1 MRGFCFNFGAARP
14 PPARPRQEAPSPLT
28 AAGGGLAAR
37 PSKPS
42 GASPRAFASEGEVWT
57 RPPATEPRSA
67 MPAPPPAL
75 PMARE
80 SAIRRPRAFPFI
92 AGAAAAPAP
101 PGRSDAGRPPGAL
114 GRKRPRGAWD
124 GDPAAER
131 PREKATAPSPTFE
144 PEARTTRWTLRRRDP
159 AEVERLS
166 TFVERAAERTVPRG
180 TQSQNRAGWKYWC
193 RFCSEVFDTSP
204 ERTNR
209 DAHEGLDR
217 EAQQDEELLIG
228 TFLVWLVS
236 QVPPRSKKDA
246 QAKPS
251 SLYAHVLAVRRVHRQ
266 RWGVTMVKPLNLSLT
281 LRAVLTDFVRDHGPE
296 ALLPRR
302 KEPASGAMLLKLLAV
317 PQGVR
322 LGRWTLEW
330 GSVLGVSLRAMLCT
344 AFSGGFR
351 KAELALPAG
360 AEFDDFCIKRASLS
374 WRIAGVIV
382 AAPSRAQLEGLCRGD
397 FALITPPPSKAD
409 HFGTFFGNRPV
420 WLPFVDTPGNAAA
433 ALAQLELRI
442 PVAAAERRSSPLFM
456 EAPRTPL
463 GAGRADRLLKHLLHQ
478 IMSKSEASRY
488 SWHSF
493 RIGLA
498 CALLAKGARPE
509 LIQALC
515 RWKSPESLVIY
526 ARLNAEAYGDWV
538 LSALSA
544 RISSVQTAN
553 LPPIDDAD
561 CAALL
566 TEVAGELE

>member
-1 MRGFCFNFGAARP
+1 MFPSAARP
-14 PPARPRQEAPSPLT
+14 RPEEPQPQPTRPARTAAPPPQRGSPAASQAGRGSQNGRTFTVFPNAARPAGAGPERTALERATPPARAHEGAAPRFQAALASQSHRLPGAPSRKRPLEERDGQP
-28 AAGGGLAAR
+28 AATR
-37 PSKPS
+37 PRSEA
-42 GASPRAFASEGEVWT
+42 ASPR
-57 RPPATEPRSA
+57 PQ
-67 MPAPPPAL
+67 
-75 PMARE
+75 
-80 SAIRRPRAFPFI
+80 
-92 AGAAAAPAP
+92 
-101 PGRSDAGRPPGAL
+101 
-114 GRKRPRGAWD
+114 
-124 GDPAAER
+124 
-131 PREKATAPSPTFE
+131 
-144 PEARTTRWTLRRRDP
+144 TRWTLRRRDP
-159 AEVERLS
+159 AEAERL
-166 TFVERAAERTVPRG
+166 TAFLERAAESTVPRG
-180 TQSQNRAGWKYWC
+180 TQSQNKAGWKYWC

-204 ERTNR
+204 QRTNR

-228 TFLVWLVS
+228 SFLVWLVS

>member
-1 MRGFCFNFGAARP
+1 MRSFIFVSDAARPPAAEPRRTTQANRWADGEASTTSPSEPSGAGPRNFIVCAGAARP
-14 PPARPRQEAPSPLT
+14 PA
-28 AAGGGLAAR
+28 AAG
-37 PSKPS
+37 
-42 GASPRAFASEGEVWT
+42 PRNAGPLHCVA
-57 RPPATEPRSA
+57 PPATPARHAGTGDARHLQGEQSRKRPLEARNGEEPA
-67 MPAPPPAL
+67 TV
-75 PMARE
+75 
-80 SAIRRPRAFPFI
+80 RPRA
-92 AGAAAAPAP
+92 
-101 PGRSDAGRPPGAL
+101 
-114 GRKRPRGAWD
+114 
-124 GDPAAER
+124 E
-131 PREKATAPSPTFE
+131 T
-144 PEARTTRWTLRRRDP
+144 TTRWTLRRRNS
-159 AEVERLS
+159 AEVERL
-166 TFVERAAERTVPRG
+166 TAYVEQAAERTVPRG
-180 TQSQNRAGWKYWC
+180 TQSQNRAGWNYWC
-193 RFCSEVFDTSP
+193 RFCSEVFDTCP
-204 ERTNR
+204 QRTNR
-209 DAHEGLDR
+209 DAHEGHDR

-228 TFLVWLVS
+228 SFLVWLVG
-236 QVPPRSKKDA
+236 QVQPRSKKDP

-302 KEPASGAMLLKLLAV
+302 KEPASGVLLLKLLAV
-317 PQGVR
+317 PHGVQ
-322 LGRWTLEW
+322 LGRWKLDW

-360 AEFDDFCIKRASLS
+360 AEFDAFCIKRASLS
-374 WRIAGVIV
+374 WRIAGVLV
-382 AAPSRAQLEGLCRGD
+382 AAPSQAQLQGLRRGD

-420 WLPFVDTPGNAAA
+420 WLPFVDAPGNAAA
-433 ALAQLELRI
+433 ALAQLELRVPI
-442 PVAAAERRSSPLFM
+442 AAAERKTSPLFLEAPSSPL
-456 EAPRTPL
+456 
-463 GAGRADRLLKHLLHQ
+463 GASRADRLLKYLLRQ
-478 IMSKSEASRY
+478 VMSKDEAARY

-526 ARLNAEAYGDWV
+526 ARLNAETYGDWV
-538 LSALSA
+538 LSALQA